1 MNGGKE
7 LPCENAFGSSI
18 YLETKSL
25 KESDLSLFSFSWI
38 PAIWALIKL
47 HKGAASRERS
57 GEVIHSLAYCYKRV

>member
-1 MNGGKE
+1 MGKKT
-7 LPCENAFGSSI
+7 CRVKMHFGSSI

-47 HKGAASRERS
+47 HKGAGSRERS